1 MTDMR
6 NNLDPGELAVENS
19 RLSHVIGVISR
30 KLYEQEHLSEILRD
44 DNVKLN
50 QLMWDDTA
58 KAIYDFDDVAAMP
71 LYLTDMQQ
79 MAYRRER
86 NARTIDFLNRI
97 IDSPWFARISF
108 LEDGETNGDDYYIGI
123 GNLNDD
129 KGNILV
135 IDWRADISSL
145 YYDSDIGPAS
155 YETRGHR
162 ITGRLTGKRQYKIS
176 DRQIRFM
183 FDSDVAIQDQLLIE
197 LLENNTSPHMKN
209 IVSTIQ
215 REQNSVIKS
224 APGGVL
230 VVSGPAGSGKTSVAM
245 HRIAYLMY
253 LERKTFNANSI
264 IILSPNNIFND
275 YISDV
280 LPSLGEDSVNS
291 IVFAGIIPETLPM
304 PEEIK
309 PQTGI
314 SYMDNAAGNI
324 SKARANSIFVKS
336 SPEFTDAM
344 EKFLCPESVGH
355 NRFRDIVEGDTVIF
369 SAKDM
374 EEFFYSSYPGLTIQ
388 MRMNRI
394 HNAGYAAI
402 MSWAEKESQRLFEI
416 ETGKTAI
423 LGDGSEI
430 MSRCRAM
437 VRDKVTQHLGE
448 LYSITTLNLY
458 NIYRAFLR
466 RLAKGR
472 IPTAMDANM
481 LTDAYETYMDAAE
494 AGVMQYEDYCAYA
507 LAGRILGIIEPNKDI
522 LHVVIDE
529 AQDYSFL
536 QFRLL
541 RLMYPVASFTC
552 LGDPNQRVNQ
562 YTGSDNLSAISGAFR
577 GTQVTRIN
585 LNKSFRSTSEISKF
599 CSDLLGETIGD
610 NVDRHGQPVQ
620 MHQSAS
626 GAEFGDFVSEAIEH
640 IDDGSTTAVLCKNTE
655 QCSKCC
661 DILKSRGIDSRIV
674 LSDAAGT
681 LGISPGTLTVMPVF
695 MAKGL
700 EFDNV
705 IIYDSSSYGRDTAGG
720 QLLYTACTRA
730 LHRLYVNSFN

>member
-6 NNLDPGELAVENS
+6 NNFDPQELAVENG
-19 RLSHVIGVISR
+19 RLSHVVDVISR
-30 KLYEQEHLSEILRD
+30 KLYEQEHLSEILRG

-71 LYLTDMQQ
+71 IYLSDMQQ

-86 NARTIDFLNRI
+86 NAKMIDFLNRI

-108 LEDGETNGDDYYIGI
+108 VEDGESNVDDYYIGI

-145 YYDSDIGPAS
+145 YYDSDIGPS
-155 YETRGHR
+155 FYETRGYK
-162 ITGRLTGKRQYKIS
+162 ITGNLTGKRQYKIS
-176 DRQIRFM
+176 DRQIKFM
-183 FDSDVAIQDQLLIE
+183 FDSDVAIEDQLLIE

-230 VVSGPAGSGKTSVAM
+230 IVSGPAGSGKTSVAM

-253 LERKTFNANSI
+253 RERKTFNANSI
-264 IILSPNNIFND
+264 LILSPNNIFND

-291 IVFAGIIPETLPM
+291 MVFAGIIPDTLPM
-304 PEEIK
+304 PEGISV
-309 PQTGI
+309 QTGI
-314 SYMDNAAGNI
+314 SFMNNAAGNI
-324 SKARANSIFVKS
+324 SRARANSISIKS
-336 SPEFTDAM
+336 SPEFTDTM
-344 EKFLCPESVGH
+344 EKFLSPESVGH
-355 NRFRDIVEGDTVIF
+355 NRFRDIVDGDTVIF

-374 EEFFYSSYPGLTIQ
+374 EEFFFSSYPGLTIQ

-394 HNAGYAAI
+394 RNTGNAAI
-402 MSWAEKESQRLFEI
+402 MSWAEQESQRLFEI
-416 ETGKTAI
+416 ETENTTV

-430 MSRCRAM
+430 MSKCRAM
-437 VRDKVTQHLGE
+437 VRGKVSQHLGE
-448 LYSITTLNLY
+448 LFNITTLNVY
-458 NIYRAFLR
+458 NIYRTFLR
-466 RLAKGR
+466 RLARGR
-472 IPTAMDANM
+472 IRTNMDTGM

-507 LAGRILGIIEPNKDI
+507 LASLMLGIVEPNKNI

-552 LGDPNQRVNQ
+552 LGDPNQRVNP
-562 YTGSDNLSAISGAFR
+562 YTGSDNLSAIPGAFK
-577 GTQVTRIN
+577 GTQITRIN

-599 CSDLLGETIGD
+599 CSDLLGGTIGD
-610 NVDRHGQPVQ
+610 NVDRHGQPVKLNQ
-620 MHQSAS
+620 CAS
-626 GAEFGDFVSEAIEH
+626 TVDFADYVFNV
-640 IDDGSTTAVLCKNTE
+640 IDDIDASSTTAVLCKNIE
-655 QCSKCC
+655 QCNRCY
-661 DILKSRGIDSRIV
+661 DILKSKGIYSRIV

-681 LGISPGTLTVMPVF
+681 VGISPGILTIMPVF

-705 IIYDSSSYGRDTAGG
+705 IIYNSNSYAQDTAGR

-730 LHRLYVNSFN
+730 LHRLYVNRFV